1 MPSKKANS
9 SKPSKQPYLKG
20 KNAVQLC
27 IFVGANLAVF
37 FALFVSNDFSATAV
51 DQFWHRVTAKDG
63 LLAAIMPIL
72 AIVLSG
78 VFSDTWKARL
88 VFWRWRDPLPGCRV
102 FSELLAADYRID
114 KTSLAEKLGEYPQEA
129 DKQNALWFSLYKK
142 HGDVDKVL
150 ESHKIY
156 LLTRDMASISSL
168 FVILFPLGV
177 FAENFKW
184 EVAAIYAAAL
194 FLQYVLIATSAHSYG
209 NRFVL
214 NVLVEES
221 QA

>member
-1 MPSKKANS
+1 MEKTRISKR
-9 SKPSKQPYLKG
+9 SKQTYLKG
-20 KNAVQLC
+20 RNAIQLC

-37 FALFVSNDFSATAV
+37 FTLLVSKSFSAGAV
-51 DQFWHRVTAKDG
+51 DESWHRVTAKDG

-88 VFWRWRDPLPGCRV
+88 VFWRWHDPLPGCRV
-102 FSELLAADYRID
+102 FSELLATDYRIE
-114 KTSLAEKLGEYPQEA
+114 KTRLAKKLGEYPQEA
-129 DKQNALWFSLYKK
+129 DEQNALWFSLYKK
-142 HGDVDKVL
+142 HGDVGKVL

-156 LLTRDMASISSL
+156 LLTRDLTSISAS
-168 FVILFPLGV
+168 FVILFPLGI
-177 FAENFKW
+177 FAANLKW
-184 EVAAIYAAAL
+184 EVAAIYAGAL
-194 FLQYVLIATSAHSYG
+194 LLQYVFIAISARNYG